1 MTRDNNILIKN
12 IYYMLAYTY
21 DTLTPSVFEA
31 MQVER
36 FDNIYN
42 MYAHVLTR
50 GLGVQLKKGLNKAY
64 QTRTEEMTT
73 VRGRISIP
81 DTIRARMQQ
90 KYTLVCETD
99 ELTENHL
106 SNQILKTT
114 ALFLLRHPDVDR
126 NYKKELKRELM
137 YFSDI
142 DAILPQMIRWDC
154 IRFQRHSKDY
164 RIMLAVCRLLLEG
177 MLLTT
182 EPGANRLFTF
192 QEIRGLSE
200 LEKKERTKKL
210 AKLFET
216 FVRKYYARE
225 YRQFPGFSS
234 TDETMIWQEDNG
246 YVEYLPK
253 MHTDITLTYGRKI
266 LIIDTKYYQNTL
278 ERNKET
284 GNTFLSPDNLYQIF
298 AYVKNKEAFLTKREK
313 ETNPNAQKT
322 PPFEVSGMLLYARTQ
337 EPKQP
342 DNVYSFMGSKISV
355 KSLNLNAD
363 FQNIRRQLNDIVCT
377 HFGSM
382 K

>member
-142 DAILPQMIRWDC
+142 DAILPQMIRWDR

-298 AYVKNKEAFLTKREK
+298 TYVKNKEAFLTKREK
-313 ETNPNAQKT
+313 ETNPNTQKT